1 MAELLGTHSYSLD
14 PKGRVS
20 LPVKFREA
28 FDEGLWLTVG
38 QDRCLYCFP
47 KAEWERRS
55 REVDAFAL
63 SDKDGRAFSRLFFAS
78 ADEVRLDA
86 QGRVTIP
93 QRLRDVVGIKKE
105 VVVLG
110 VRERMEIWDRGEFD
124 RYRRRPRDRLRER
137 RAGAR
142 GPQSGGPSDGDVPGR
157 ADRTQGPDRKNSQE
171 RQNRRRCEMQTK
183 LSTEVRQSL
192 SLLAMT
198 ALTLLASIGLGIWA
212 GQIG

>member
-20 LPVKFREA
+20 LPARFRAA

-47 KAEWERRS
+47 RAEWERRS
-55 REVDAFAL
+55 REVGAFAL
-63 SDKDGRAFSRLFFAS
+63 SDKDGRAFSRLFFSA

-93 QRLRDVVGIKKE
+93 QRLRDAVGINRE

-110 VRERMEIWDRGEFD
+110 VRGSRSGTEPSSSGIGTPMRTPTRTATSSPEEHGRSREATPVSTGHHGRWRDEGCRRSFRRRFD
-124 RYRRRPRDRLRER
+124 RASRC
-137 RAGAR
+137 
-142 GPQSGGPSDGDVPGR
+142 SG
-157 ADRTQGPDRKNSQE
+157 
-171 RQNRRRCEMQTK
+171 
-183 LSTEVRQSL
+183 
-192 SLLAMT
+192 
-198 ALTLLASIGLGIWA
+198 
-212 GQIG
+212 